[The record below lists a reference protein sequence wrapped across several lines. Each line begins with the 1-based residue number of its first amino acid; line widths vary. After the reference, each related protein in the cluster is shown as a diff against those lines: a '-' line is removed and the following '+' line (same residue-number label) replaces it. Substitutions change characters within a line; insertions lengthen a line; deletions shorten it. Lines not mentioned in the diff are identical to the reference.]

1 MNSKREFK
9 ERMKMFTENNTEQK
23 LRSLGK
29 RQNEEVKKKD
39 QKLTSIIKGQIEKE
53 RMEMLTERMENQRL
67 KSILKRLADD
77 EEEEA
82 KGYYQVADRK

>member
-1 MNSKREFK
+1 
-9 ERMKMFTENNTEQK
+9 
-23 LRSLGK
+23 
-29 RQNEEVKKKD
+29 
-39 QKLTSIIKGQIEKE
+39 
-53 RMEMLTERMENQRL
+53 MEMLTEKMENQRL